1 MPNSI
6 AKTQGF
12 RLVIQLIFL
21 GLSMMGLVLIWAGF
35 SFAIHA
41 VCPYATVCFG
51 LNKEVVLGYVNLM
64 FWASI
69 LFGLLILVFSMFY
82 GRKFCGYICPL
93 GTWQEAIFA
102 LRKARYRR
110 THRVPYFYERG
121 LGRIKY
127 IILALTAGLSL
138 AGIGFT
144 FIRLCP
150 FYALSMLPRLAIP
163 GLSVLIIVSIGGFF
177 TERIWCRWLCPFAA
191 LLNIFQ
197 SLGKQFGIKRSKI
210 RRNLERC
217 VDCGVCMLYC
227 PMNIN
232 IAAEEYVQNTECIHC
247 LVCAS
252 KCPKKGS
259 LNCEK
264 ENS

>member
-1 MPNSI
+1 MPNNI
-6 AKTQGF
+6 LKTQTF
-12 RLVIQLIFL
+12 RLVLQILSFCLGLTGLIFVWK
-21 GLSMMGLVLIWAGF
+21 GLALAV
-35 SFAIHA
+35 HA
-41 VCPYATVCFG
+41 LCPYATVCFG
-51 LNKEVVLGYVNLM
+51 LNKSVVLAYIGSL
-64 FWASI
+64 FWI
-69 LFGLLILVFSMFY
+69 TVLVGFLILVYSMFY

-102 LRKARYRR
+102 LRSRAYRR
-110 THRVPYFYERG
+110 SHRIPYFYERSLGKLKYAVLAITAVLSLVG
-121 LGRIKY
+121 LGY
-127 IILALTAGLSL
+127 L
-138 AGIGFT
+138 
-144 FIRLCP
+144 FIRFCP
-150 FYALSMLPRLAIP
+150 IYALSMLPRLAIP
-163 GLSVLIIVSIGGFF
+163 GLILLVVISIGGFF
-177 TERIWCRWLCPFAA
+177 AERVWCRWLCPYAA

-197 SLGKQFGIKRSKI
+197 ALGKLFGIKRSKI

-232 IAAEEYVQNTECIHC
+232 IAAEEYVQNCECIHC

-264 ENS
+264 EC